1 MSEFES
7 NVSRLFIKPADRQ
20 GRILHAAVGIAGE
33 AGEILDG
40 VKKSWI
46 YGKPEDAANILEEC
60 GDALFYIVALLQQYG
75 FTLADAQAAN
85 VAKLQKRYPDGYSD
99 ADAITRKDKI
109 DEVR

>member
-33 AGEILDG
+33 AGEILDS

-60 GDALFYIVALLQQYG
+60 GDAMFYIVALLQQYG

-109 DEVR
+109 DGVR